1 MRAITTIFA
10 FIFLSL
16 SNIAAQSLETAN
28 VRSAASNSIPSD
40 NTLRYY
46 RLAIPVTHSA
56 YVEDLN
62 EDYNNVLQ
70 FWRECEDFVN
80 EMFAPLGFCF
90 NVIEDQRLIK
100 SDYFPNEDS
109 ESFIYTLQSNG
120 TSNTNDLIG
129 EDSYDVGMWVHH
141 REVELDN
148 SGLSAEG
155 GVYSSIAKGSGY
167 SKTDKWVVAHELG
180 HMFGAPHTTTGEGS
194 LMDSGGDDF
203 FSYPSIKKIRE
214 LAVEKGA
221 GSANNAIKVS
231 NNAPVF
237 INGSMND
244 SYKIPQGACM
254 AIPVYV
260 NDADNDILTY
270 SAIGCSSSTVGNI
283 VEGGVMPHFASVIPQ
298 KNNII
303 DYRPK
308 FTADIFYD
316 NFYYEQDG
324 TNIPAMNAGSY
335 NLAILVNDV
344 PASTEYDYL
353 TANPFYSDYAVWDA
367 TVQIVGGTAFN
378 ASMSPAKDCYSAGE
392 QVTIIWGVN
401 NDYFTTDSRLRITM
415 STDYGKTFNYILADT
430 VPALDGNEVVTLPNV
445 NVENINVD
453 FKTATRSMRGG
464 IIRVE
469 EVGGV
474 AYTLTTL
481 SPENGGGFNINGGG
495 STPEPVQYIVTT
507 KANPA
512 EGGTA
517 QISTG
522 SNQSSTSATV
532 TNGTS
537 VTLYAVANTGYRFVS
552 WTNGANTI
560 SNEAATNVTI
570 TANSEFVANFEKEN
584 TTIGYPAP
592 TGTTYTNNYLT
603 SITTTGGDTN
613 VSYSTSAHPEQLLV
627 VVPGKVQIEKGESFT
642 INLVANSLG
651 AGDATTTYEDMRY
664 NHASLFTDFDQD
676 YKFQET
682 AAQTWGDNPPAHN
695 IYGNYDYVMNI
706 THTITVP
713 DDAPTGESHIRMIYT
728 NAWKTFPVNG
738 TATLDKGI
746 VYDIIVDVIEKVDIS
761 VSASEGGSV
770 TINGESTNTKE
781 VTKGTNI
788 TLAAN
793 SNDGYSFCGWYDG
806 EDMVS
811 DENPYTFT
819 ATSDIAYTAHFAQD
833 GIFPDGAYKIH
844 WQQNGRGYLAYHT
857 SYPAEAKLAD
867 VTLGNY
873 GNSHFTST
881 SPEVDIIWYLITAD
895 DGNRYLFHA
904 ATGKFITAGT
914 AEAGKNAKA
923 NVLSTTETLPIRIE
937 ENTAHSGY
945 YVLMAT
951 VNGTD
956 ALLSS
961 GCGTPSTSGSPVRWW
976 YDNNNK
982 DFMSDGGSP
991 LTLIP
996 VKDFV
1001 VEESIM
1007 AAVRAIINGTEE
1019 SVLTTGYYRF
1029 KCIGGG
1035 KYLSSEVSAS
1045 NGNRLVMDGKENIF
1059 YYNQS
1064 SLLSYAQGQYI
1075 GISQTANI
1083 YNVTLSDIATSPVAT
1098 EVIPY
1103 AGVYYISLGGMNDY
1117 GNGIRYIYGNADEA
1131 DSGTQDTGLPTN
1143 DGYKWAVEEITELPV
1158 EIGKTGWATIYAP
1171 VALELPIGVTAYY
1184 IENENIKED
1193 YITLTAITDNVIPA
1207 LTGVILYSNEAE
1219 GNGKSYDFTITESSA
1234 TYDTNILEG
1243 SIAKEIIYSEAFVLS
1258 ELNGLTGFYKAQMN
1272 LSDNKAFLNNC
1283 HKAYLP
1289 IAKITSADKSNGW
1302 HIIIDGENSTSIDE
1316 IHNDINDNEIYDLTG
1331 RRINTVYRKG
1341 IYISNGQKIYVH

>member
-1 MRAITTIFA
+1 MRTITTIFA

-28 VRSAASNSIPSD
+28 VHSAASNSIPSD

-237 INGSMND
+237 INESMND
-244 SYKIPQGACM
+244 LYKIPQGACM

-324 TNIPAMNAGSY
+324 TNIPAMDAGSY
-335 NLAILVNDV
+335 NIAILVNDV

-401 NDYFTTDSRLRITM
+401 NNYFTADSRLRITM
-415 STDYGKTFNYILADT
+415 STDYGKTFNYTLAEN
-430 VPALDGNEVVTLPNV
+430 VPALDGNKVVTLPNV

-481 SPENGGGFNINGGG
+481 SPENGGGFNINGGA

-651 AGDATTTYEDMRY
+651 AGDATTAYEDMRY

-676 YKFQET
+676 YIFQET

-713 DDAPTGESHIRMIYT
+713 DNAPTGESHIRMIYT

-746 VYDIIVDVIEKVDIS
+746 VYDIIVDVIENVDIS

-996 VKDFV
+996 VKDVV

-1098 EVIPY
+1098 EVIPS

-1184 IENENIKED
+1184 IEKENIKED

-1207 LTGVILYSNEAE
+1207 LTGVILYSKEAV

-1243 SIAKEIIYSEAFVLS
+1243 SIEKEIIYSEVFVLS

-1289 IAKITSADKSNGW
+1289 NAKITSADKSNGW

>member
-1 MRAITTIFA
+1 MRTITTIFA

-237 INGSMND
+237 INESMND
-244 SYKIPQGACM
+244 FYKIPQGACM

-316 NFYYEQDG
+316 DFYYEQDG

-335 NLAILVNDV
+335 NIAILVNDV

-401 NDYFTTDSRLRITM
+401 NNYFTADSRLRITM
-415 STDYGKTFNYILADT
+415 STDYGKTFNYILADN
-430 VPALDGNEVVTLPNV
+430 VPALDGNKVVTLPNV

-481 SPENGGGFNINGGG
+481 SPENGGGFNINGGA

-651 AGDATTTYEDMRY
+651 AGDATTAYEDMRY

-728 NAWKTFPVNG
+728 NAWITFPVNG

-746 VYDIIVDVIEKVDIS
+746 VYDIIVDVIENVDIS

-873 GNSHFTST
+873 GNLHFTST

-951 VNGTD
+951 VNDTD
-956 ALLSS
+956 AILSS
-961 GCGTPSTSGSPVRWW
+961 GCDTPSTNGSPVRWW
-976 YDNNNK
+976 YDNNNN

-996 VKDFV
+996 VKDVV

-1035 KYLSSEVSAS
+1035 KHLSSEVSAS

-1098 EVIPY
+1098 EVIPS

-1184 IENENIKED
+1184 IEKENIKED

-1207 LTGVILYSNEAE
+1207 LTGVILYSKEAV

-1272 LSDNKAFLNNC
+1272 LSDNKAFVNNC

-1289 IAKITSADKSNGW
+1289 IAKITNADKSNGW

>member
-1 MRAITTIFA
+1 MRTITTIFA

-28 VRSAASNSIPSD
+28 VHSAASNSIPSD

-237 INGSMND
+237 INESMND
-244 SYKIPQGACM
+244 LYKIPQGACM

-324 TNIPAMNAGSY
+324 TNIPAMDAGSY
-335 NLAILVNDV
+335 NIAILVNDV

-401 NDYFTTDSRLRITM
+401 NNYFTADSRLRITM
-415 STDYGKTFNYILADT
+415 STDYGKTFNYILADN
-430 VPALDGNEVVTLPNV
+430 VPALDGNKVVTLPNV

-481 SPENGGGFNINGGG
+481 SPENGGGFNINGGA

-651 AGDATTTYEDMRY
+651 AGDATTAYEDMRY

-676 YKFQET
+676 YIFQET

-713 DDAPTGESHIRMIYT
+713 DNAPTGESHIRMIYT

-746 VYDIIVDVIEKVDIS
+746 VYDIIVDVIENVDIS

-770 TINGESTNTKE
+770 TINGESTNTKK

-996 VKDFV
+996 VKDVV

-1007 AAVRAIINGTEE
+1007 AAVKAIINGTEE

-1098 EVIPY
+1098 EVIPS

-1184 IENENIKED
+1184 IEKENIKED

-1207 LTGVILYSNEAE
+1207 LTGVILYSKEAV

-1258 ELNGLTGFYKAQMN
+1258 ELNGLTGFYKAQMD
-1272 LSDNKAFLNNC
+1272 LLDNKAFLNNC

>member
-1 MRAITTIFA
+1 MRTITTIFA

-141 REVELDN
+141 RGVELDN

-237 INGSMND
+237 INESMND
-244 SYKIPQGACM
+244 FYKIPQGACM

-335 NLAILVNDV
+335 NIAILVNDV

-401 NDYFTTDSRLRITM
+401 NNYFTADSRLRITM
-415 STDYGKTFNYILADT
+415 STDYGKTFNYILADN
-430 VPALDGNEVVTLPNV
+430 VPALDGNKVVTLPNV

-495 STPEPVQYIVTT
+495 STPELVQYIITT

-552 WTNGANTI
+552 WTNGADTI

-651 AGDATTTYEDMRY
+651 AGDATTVYEDMRY

-676 YKFQET
+676 YIFQET

-746 VYDIIVDVIEKVDIS
+746 VYDIIVDVIENVDIS

-793 SNDGYSFCGWYDG
+793 SNNGYSFCGWYDG

-895 DGNRYLFHA
+895 DGNKYLFHA

-914 AEAGKNAKA
+914 ADAGKNAKA
-923 NVLSTTETLPIRIE
+923 NVLSATETLPIRIE

-961 GCGTPSTSGSPVRWW
+961 GCGTPSTSGNPVRWW

-996 VKDFV
+996 VKDVV

-1098 EVIPY
+1098 EVIPS

-1184 IENENIKED
+1184 IEKENIKED

-1207 LTGVILYSNEAE
+1207 LTGVILYSKEAV

-1289 IAKITSADKSNGW
+1289 IAKITNADKSNGW

>member
-1 MRAITTIFA
+1 MRTITTIFA

-28 VRSAASNSIPSD
+28 IRSATSNSIPSD

-100 SDYFPNEDS
+100 SNYFPNEDS

-221 GSANNAIKVS
+221 ESANNAIKVS

-237 INGSMND
+237 INESMND
-244 SYKIPQGACM
+244 FYKIPQGACM

-308 FTADIFYD
+308 FTADIFYND
-316 NFYYEQDG
+316 FYYEQDG

-335 NLAILVNDV
+335 NIAILVNDV

-401 NDYFTTDSRLRITM
+401 NNYFTADSRLRITM
-415 STDYGKTFNYILADT
+415 STDYGKTFNYILADN
-430 VPALDGNEVVTLPNV
+430 VPALDGNKVVTLPNV

-613 VSYSTSAHPEQLLV
+613 VSYSTSEHPEQLLV

-651 AGDATTTYEDMRY
+651 AGDATTVYEDMRY

-676 YKFQET
+676 YIFQET

-713 DDAPTGESHIRMIYT
+713 DDAPIGESHIRMIYT

-746 VYDIIVDVIEKVDIS
+746 VYDIIVDVVENVDIS

-793 SNDGYSFCGWYDG
+793 SNNGYIFCGWYDG

-881 SPEVDIIWYLITAD
+881 SPEVNIIWYLITAD

-937 ENTAHSGY
+937 ENTVHSGY

-961 GCGTPSTSGSPVRWW
+961 GCGTPSTSGNPVRWW

-996 VKDFV
+996 VKDVV

-1064 SLLSYAQGQYI
+1064 SLLSYARGQYI

-1083 YNVTLSDIATSPVAT
+1083 YDVTLSDIATSPIAT
-1098 EVIPY
+1098 EVIPS

-1184 IENENIKED
+1184 IEKENIKED

-1207 LTGVILYSNEAE
+1207 LTGVILYSKEAV

>member
-1 MRAITTIFA
+1 MRTITTIFA

-214 LAVEKGA
+214 LAVENGA

-237 INGSMND
+237 INESMND
-244 SYKIPQGACM
+244 LYKIPQGACM

-316 NFYYEQDG
+316 DFYYEQDG

-335 NLAILVNDV
+335 NIAILVNDV

-401 NDYFTTDSRLRITM
+401 NNYFTADSRLRITM
-415 STDYGKTFNYILADT
+415 STDYGKTFNYILAEN
-430 VPALDGNEVVTLPNV
+430 VPALDGNKVVTLPNV

-651 AGDATTTYEDMRY
+651 AGDATTAYEDMRY

-746 VYDIIVDVIEKVDIS
+746 VYDIIVDVIENVDIS

-996 VKDFV
+996 VKDVV

-1098 EVIPY
+1098 EVIPS

-1184 IENENIKED
+1184 IEKENIKED

-1207 LTGVILYSNEAE
+1207 LTGVILYSKEAV

>member
-1 MRAITTIFA
+1 MRTITTIFA

-155 GVYSSIAKGSGY
+155 GVYSNIAKGSGY

-237 INGSMND
+237 INESMND
-244 SYKIPQGACM
+244 FYKIPQGACM

-335 NLAILVNDV
+335 NIAILVNDV

-401 NDYFTTDSRLRITM
+401 NNYFTTDSRLRITM
-415 STDYGKTFNYILADT
+415 STDYGKTFNYILADN
-430 VPALDGNEVVTLPNV
+430 VSAHDGNKVVTLPNV

-537 VTLYAVANTGYRFVS
+537 VTLYAVANTGYKFVS

-642 INLVANSLG
+642 INLIANSLG
-651 AGDATTTYEDMRY
+651 AGDATTVYEDMRY

-746 VYDIIVDVIEKVDIS
+746 VYDIIVDVIENVDIS

-793 SNDGYSFCGWYDG
+793 SNNGYSFCGWYDG

-923 NVLSTTETLPIRIE
+923 NVLSATEALPIRIE

-951 VNGTD
+951 VNDTD
-956 ALLSS
+956 AILSS

-976 YDNNNK
+976 YDNNNM

-996 VKDFV
+996 VKDVV

-1064 SLLSYAQGQYI
+1064 SLLSYARGQYI
-1075 GISQTANI
+1075 GISQTATI

-1098 EVIPY
+1098 EVIPS

-1184 IENENIKED
+1184 IEKENIKED

-1207 LTGVILYSNEAE
+1207 LTGVILYSKEAV

>member
-1 MRAITTIFA
+1 MRTITTIFA

-141 REVELDN
+141 RGVELDN

-155 GVYSSIAKGSGY
+155 GVYSNIAKGSGY

-237 INGSMND
+237 INESMND
-244 SYKIPQGACM
+244 FYKIPQGACM

-308 FTADIFYD
+308 FTADIFYND
-316 NFYYEQDG
+316 FYYEQDG

-335 NLAILVNDV
+335 NIAILVNDV

-401 NDYFTTDSRLRITM
+401 NKYFTTDSRLRITM
-415 STDYGKTFNYILADT
+415 STDYGKTFNYILADN
-430 VPALDGNEVVTLPNV
+430 VPALDGNKVVTLPNV

-481 SPENGGGFNINGGG
+481 SPENGGGFNINGSG

-651 AGDATTTYEDMRY
+651 AGDATTVYEDMRY

-676 YKFQET
+676 YIFQET
-682 AAQTWGDNPPAHN
+682 AAQTWGNNPPAHN

-728 NAWKTFPVNG
+728 NAWKTFPING
-738 TATLDKGI
+738 TATLDNGI
-746 VYDIIVDVIEKVDIS
+746 VYDIIVDVIENVDIS

-770 TINGESTNTKE
+770 TINGESTNTKV

-873 GNSHFTST
+873 GNLHFTST
-881 SPEVDIIWYLITAD
+881 SPEVNIIWYLITAD

-961 GCGTPSTSGSPVRWW
+961 GCGTPSTSGNPVRWW
-976 YDNNNK
+976 YDNNNM

-996 VKDFV
+996 VKDVV

-1064 SLLSYAQGQYI
+1064 SLLSYARGQYI

-1083 YNVTLSDIATSPVAT
+1083 YNVTLSDIATAPVAT
-1098 EVIPY
+1098 EVIPS

-1184 IENENIKED
+1184 IEKENIKED

-1207 LTGVILYSNEAE
+1207 LTGVILYSKEAV

-1341 IYISNGQKIYVH
+1341 IYISNGQKIYIH

>member
-1 MRAITTIFA
+1 MRTITTIFA

-16 SNIAAQSLETAN
+16 SNIVAQSFETAN
-28 VRSAASNSIPSD
+28 VRSTASSSIPSD

-56 YVEDLN
+56 YVEDLDEN
-62 EDYNNVLQ
+62 YNNVLQ

-141 REVELDN
+141 RGIELEN

-155 GVYSSIAKGSGY
+155 GVYSSTAKGSGY

-221 GSANNAIKVS
+221 GSANNAIKVN

-237 INGSMND
+237 VNESMND
-244 SYKIPQGACM
+244 IYKIPQGACM

-283 VEGGVMPHFASVIPQ
+283 IEGGVMPHFASVIPQ

-316 NFYYEQDG
+316 DYYYEQDG

-335 NLAILVNDV
+335 NIAILVNDV
-344 PASTEYDYL
+344 PASMEYDYL

-378 ASMSPAKDCYSAGE
+378 ASMSPAKDCYSTGE

-401 NDYFTTDSRLRITM
+401 NNYFTADSRLRITM
-415 STDYGKTFNYILADT
+415 STDYGKTFNYILADN
-430 VPALDGNEVVTLPNV
+430 VPALDGNKVVTLPNV

-481 SPENGGGFNINGGG
+481 SPENGGGFNITGGG
-495 STPEPVQYIVTT
+495 STPEQAQYIATT

-522 SNQSSTSATV
+522 ANQSSTSATV
-532 TNGTS
+532 TSGTS

-560 SNEAATNVTI
+560 SNETTTNVTI
-570 TANSEFVANFEKEN
+570 TTNSEFVANFEKES
-584 TTIGYPAP
+584 TTIGYPTP

-613 VSYSTSAHPEQLLV
+613 ISYSAYTHPEQLLV
-627 VVPGKVQIEKGESFT
+627 VVPGKVQIGKGESFT
-642 INLVANSLG
+642 MNLIANSLG
-651 AGDATTTYEDMRY
+651 AGDATTAHEDMRY

-676 YKFQET
+676 YIFQET
-682 AAQTWGDNPPAHN
+682 AVQTWGDNPPAHN

-713 DDAPTGESHIRMIYT
+713 DDAPAGESHIRMIYT
-728 NAWKTFPVNG
+728 NAWKIFPVNG

-746 VYDIIVDVIEKVDIS
+746 VYDIIVDVTENVNIS

-770 TINGESTNTKE
+770 TINGESTNTKK

-793 SNDGYSFCGWYDG
+793 SNNGYSFCGWYDG

-811 DENPYTFT
+811 NENPYTFT

-904 ATGKFITAGT
+904 ATGKFIIAGT

-923 NVLSTTETLPIRIE
+923 NVLSATEALPIRIE

-945 YVLMAT
+945 YVLMAI
-951 VNGTD
+951 VNGTE

-996 VKDFV
+996 VKDVV

-1007 AAVRAIINGTEE
+1007 AAARAIINGTEE

-1045 NGNRLVMDGKENIF
+1045 NGNRLVMDGKDNLF

-1083 YNVTLSDIATSPVAT
+1083 YNVTLSDIATPPVAT
-1098 EVIPY
+1098 EVIPT

-1131 DSGTQDTGLPTN
+1131 DSGTQNAGLPTN
-1143 DGYKWAVEEITELPV
+1143 DGYKWDVEEITELPV
-1158 EIGKTGWATIYAP
+1158 EIGKTGWATMYAP

-1184 IENENIKED
+1184 IEKENVKED

-1207 LTGVILYSNEAE
+1207 LTGVILYSEEAV
-1219 GNGKSYDFTITESSA
+1219 GIGKSYDFTITESSA

-1243 SIAKEIIYSEAFVLS
+1243 SIAKEIVYSEAFVLS
-1258 ELNGLTGFYKAQMN
+1258 ELNGHIGFYKAKMN
-1272 LSDNKAFLNNC
+1272 LSDNKAFLNNS

-1289 IAKITSADKSNGW
+1289 IAKLTNADKSNGW
-1302 HIIIDGENSTSIDE
+1302 HIIIDGENCTSIDE
-1316 IHNDINDNEIYDLTG
+1316 IHYDINDNEIYDLTG
-1331 RRINTVYRKG
+1331 RRINTIYRKG

>member
-1 MRAITTIFA
+1 MRTITAIFA

-237 INGSMND
+237 INESMND
-244 SYKIPQGACM
+244 FYKIPQGACM

-308 FTADIFYD
+308 FTADIFYND
-316 NFYYEQDG
+316 FYYEQDG

-335 NLAILVNDV
+335 NIAILVNDV

-401 NDYFTTDSRLRITM
+401 NNYFTADSRLRITM
-415 STDYGKTFNYILADT
+415 STDYGKTFNYILADN
-430 VPALDGNEVVTLPNV
+430 VPALDGNKVVTLPNV

-481 SPENGGGFNINGGG
+481 SPESGGGFNINGGG

-517 QISTG
+517 QISIG

-651 AGDATTTYEDMRY
+651 AGDATTAYEDMRY

-746 VYDIIVDVIEKVDIS
+746 VYDIIVDVIENVDIS

-811 DENPYTFT
+811 YENPYTFT

-881 SPEVDIIWYLITAD
+881 SPEVNIIWYLITAD

-914 AEAGKNAKA
+914 AEAGKNAKV

-996 VKDFV
+996 VKDV
-1001 VEESIM
+1001 VVKESIM

-1045 NGNRLVMDGKENIF
+1045 NGSRLVMNGKENIF

-1098 EVIPY
+1098 EVIPS

-1131 DSGTQDTGLPTN
+1131 DSGTQDAGLPTN

-1207 LTGVILYSNEAE
+1207 LTGVILYSKEAV

-1243 SIAKEIIYSEAFVLS
+1243 SIAKEIIYSEGFVLS
-1258 ELNGLTGFYKAQMN
+1258 ESNGLTGFYKDQMN

>member
-1 MRAITTIFA
+1 MRTITTIFA

-237 INGSMND
+237 INESMND
-244 SYKIPQGACM
+244 FYKIPQGACM

-316 NFYYEQDG
+316 DFYYEQDG

-335 NLAILVNDV
+335 NIAILVNDV

-401 NDYFTTDSRLRITM
+401 NNYFTADSRLRITM
-415 STDYGKTFNYILADT
+415 STDYGKTFNYILADN
-430 VPALDGNEVVTLPNV
+430 VPALDGNKVVTLPNV

-481 SPENGGGFNINGGG
+481 SPENGGGFNINGGA
-495 STPEPVQYIVTT
+495 STPEAVQYIVTT

-613 VSYSTSAHPEQLLV
+613 VSYSTSAHPGQLLV

-738 TATLDKGI
+738 IATLDKGI
-746 VYDIIVDVIEKVDIS
+746 VYDIIVDVIENVDIS

-976 YDNNNK
+976 YDNNNN

-996 VKDFV
+996 VKDVV

-1035 KYLSSEVSAS
+1035 KHLSSEVSAS

-1098 EVIPY
+1098 EVIPS

-1131 DSGTQDTGLPTN
+1131 DSGTQDAGLPTN

-1207 LTGVILYSNEAE
+1207 LTGVILYSKEAV

>member
-1 MRAITTIFA
+1 MRTITTIFA

-46 RLAIPVTHSA
+46 RLAIPVTRSA

-214 LAVEKGA
+214 LAVENGA

-237 INGSMND
+237 INESMND
-244 SYKIPQGACM
+244 LYKIPQGACM

-316 NFYYEQDG
+316 DFYYEQDG

-335 NLAILVNDV
+335 NIAILVNDV

-401 NDYFTTDSRLRITM
+401 NNYFTADSRLRITM
-415 STDYGKTFNYILADT
+415 STDYGKTFNYILAEN
-430 VPALDGNEVVTLPNV
+430 VPALDGNKVVTLPNV

-481 SPENGGGFNINGGG
+481 SPGNGGGFNINGGA

-746 VYDIIVDVIEKVDIS
+746 VYDIIVDVIENVDIS

-996 VKDFV
+996 VKDVV

-1098 EVIPY
+1098 EVIPS

-1171 VALELPIGVTAYY
+1171 VALELPIGVAAYY
-1184 IENENIKED
+1184 IEKENIKED

-1207 LTGVILYSNEAE
+1207 LTGVILYSKEAV